1 MQGSQLLF
9 SLNIHVYSIPVN
21 YFKREGGGGVRGV
34 MQPIWG
40 VTETTFFSYIYL
52 TFYIS
57 SVGSGSLNLFW
68 VIDPRPVFYLQHCI
82 YFVSANAS
90 CPLLVMKGMLAGQAA
105 PLTLGYWTAHCRTPW
120 LPKENNYFLIW
131 KDLSKKEI
139 PGSYSIA
146 KWKFKPF

>member
-1 MQGSQLLF
+1 MQENQLLF
-9 SLNIHVYSIPVN
+9 SLNIHVYSIP
-21 YFKREGGGGVRGV
+21 GGGGCCGV
-34 MQPIWG
+34 MQTIWG
-40 VTETTFFSYIYL
+40 VTQTTFFLNIYF

-82 YFVSANAS
+82 YFVSANAA
-90 CPLLVMKGMLAGQAA
+90 CPILVMKDMLAQQAA
-105 PLTLGYWTAHCRTPW
+105 PLTLGYWTAHCRT
-120 LPKENNYFLIW
+120 LYIPKQNNFFLIW

-139 PGSYSIA
+139 PVSYSFA